1 MDRMPCLVRD
11 YVSFLLNCVGND
23 SFLFFNLRFS
33 KVDGP
38 HQKLSGEIYAKLRK
52 NVIDNIV
59 SEYWRTGYIWEH
71 YNDVTGYGEGTH
83 PFTGWSALV
92 VAIMGE
98 KYH

>member
-1 MDRMPCLVRD
+1 M
-11 YVSFLLNCVGND
+11 FLSPAL
-23 SFLFFNLRFS
+23 S

-38 HQKLSGEIYAKLRK
+38 YQKLAGEIYAKLRK

-59 SEYWRTGYIWEH
+59 SEYWRTGFIWEH

>member
-1 MDRMPCLVRD
+1 MTTTTDSPPP
-11 YVSFLLNCVGND
+11 SSSSPTFLSLSAG
-23 SFLFFNLRFS
+23 S
-33 KVDGP
+33 KARGP
-38 HQKLSGEIYAKLRK
+38 YQALAGEIYSKLRS